1 MSKSDK
7 RRIAAA
13 LENMVNEQSSNEPN
27 TEVVNV
33 RPIYSDPPQII
44 AVQYPV
50 TPTPVKMPSAFGFG
64 FGAAFGWVI
73 GKIFA
78 TVLILTLIL
87 IAIILLITFSS
98 SRNRPIDT
106 ATPAAIIKT
115 PVFDASLRESI
126 KQNDV
131 NAIEKFL
138 GNGGDINAKDES
150 GESLLQVARELH
162 SWDVARFLV
171 NHGAV
176 RQDDST
182 K

>member
-1 MSKSDK
+1 MSNSDK

-13 LENMVNEQSSNEPN
+13 LENMVNEQSSNELN
-27 TEVVNV
+27 TEVVDA
-33 RPIYSDPPQII
+33 RPIYSHPPQII
-44 AVQYPV
+44 AVQYPA
-50 TPTPVKMPSAFGFG
+50 TPVPVKMPSAFGFG

-73 GKIFA
+73 GKIVA

-87 IAIILLITFSS
+87 VAIILFIAFSS
-98 SRNRPIDT
+98 SGNRSINT

-115 PVFDASLRESI
+115 PAFDASLRESI

-138 GNGGDINAKDES
+138 GNGGNINAKDES
-150 GESLLQVARELH
+150 GKSLLQVAREMQ

-171 NHGAV
+171 DHGAV
-176 RQDDST
+176 RPENPTQ
-182 K
+182 